1 MNYMVDNYY
10 YNIDSRSRFFLL
22 RNIFFFNILINFYI
36 KLLKIM
42 DLKILKNYSIFF
54 IIFIFQ
60 IIYKLKIEV
69 LLDSSDSEEE
79 EDEEGILD
87 EVFIRE
93 FSIFRGL
100 MV

>member
-1 MNYMVDNYY
+1 
-10 YNIDSRSRFFLL
+10 
-22 RNIFFFNILINFYI
+22 
-36 KLLKIM
+36 M
-42 DLKILKNYSIFF
+42 DLKILKNLFNYSIFF

-79 EDEEGILD
+79 EEEEGILD
-87 EVFIRE
+87 EVFICE
-93 FSIFRGL
+93 FSIFRGF